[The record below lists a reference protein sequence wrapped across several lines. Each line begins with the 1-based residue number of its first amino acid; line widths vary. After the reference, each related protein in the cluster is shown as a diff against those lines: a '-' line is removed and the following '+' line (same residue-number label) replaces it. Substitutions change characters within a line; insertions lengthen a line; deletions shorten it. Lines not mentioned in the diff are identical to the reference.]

1 MTDFRYYAGMDSSAF
16 LAHYGKGHL
25 DGGNSG
31 RYKLG
36 SGKRP
41 RQALEYDRGDD
52 SNKPASRVSSR
63 GEAKKSVKRLNKL
76 DKQLAEARYQKYKS
90 SQDYAKASKK
100 FDDRFNKIQSKNPGP
115 YRESDYIDDRTIKSS
130 NRKMS
135 DAEDR
140 MKASDHDIKAIQS
153 EMDDIVKTLTDSGYD
168 ISTEAT
174 KRAVE
179 KGKTAALNALG
190 AIGAMTLGVGVFSTN
205 KKMIGTK
212 YKLKDTES
220 AKEQREADYD
230 GDEYDENM
238 ANQLNAHKG
247 RYPWGNDSNEK
258 YGGIFNRKK
267 AEKYDYQ
274 AEEAKRQKQ
283 LDEAIERYSKGNDA
297 EKAWVKVLEIDK
309 KKDSYK
315 TEEEYERDRGKALD
329 AYETVFKNTSP
340 AYKAHEKHKQFVNKS
355 QKNRLTGSQQER
367 FDRAKSKDLWD
378 MEFLEMYQPEE
389 KWETSQALREYKAYL
404 LDPEEWKKGR

>member
-1 MTDFRYYAGMDSSAF
+1 MVDFRDYKGMDASAF
-16 LAHYGKGHL
+16 LMHYGVGHEH
-25 DGGNSG
+25 GGHSG
-31 RYKLG
+31 RYAWG

-41 RQALEYDRGDD
+41 RQDQEYDRGDD
-52 SNKPASRVSSR
+52 SNNPAPRVASRSD
-63 GEAKKSVKRLNKL
+63 AKKSVKRLNKL
-76 DKQLAEARYQKYKS
+76 DKQLAEARYRKYKS
-90 SQDYAKASKK
+90 GQDYDKASKK
-100 FDDRFNKIQSKNPGP
+100 
-115 YRESDYIDDRTIKSS
+115 SS
-130 NRKMS
+130 SRKMA

-140 MKASDHDIKAIQS
+140 MKLADSDVKSIQS
-153 EMDDIVKTLTDSGYD
+153 EMNDIVKSLTDSGYD
-168 ISTEAT
+168 ISAEAT
-174 KRAVE
+174 KRAVG
-179 KGKTAALNALG
+179 KGKTAVLNALG

-220 AKEQREADYD
+220 ETKEQRDADFD
-230 GDEYDENM
+230 VDENDENM
-238 ANQLNAHKG
+238 ANLINVRKG
-247 RYPWGNDSNEK
+247 RYPWGYDNDSEGSNEK